1 MSRKYNLK
9 LLMTRDQEPQLFH
22 PLKKLRQTMIPR
34 EIHLQRYILVFYFV
48 FFYNQSIPNQN
59 HTNSKMILTFVG
71 DLETKRDHDPSRIE
85 FKHTPCPRLRFP
97 IQFITCTILLT
108 DMNHMHTFK
117 KNILFEEKYL

>member
-1 MSRKYNLK
+1 
-9 LLMTRDQEPQLFH
+9 
-22 PLKKLRQTMIPR
+22 MIPR
-34 EIHLQRYILVFYFV
+34 EIQLQRDILVFYFV
-48 FFYNQSIPNQN
+48 FF